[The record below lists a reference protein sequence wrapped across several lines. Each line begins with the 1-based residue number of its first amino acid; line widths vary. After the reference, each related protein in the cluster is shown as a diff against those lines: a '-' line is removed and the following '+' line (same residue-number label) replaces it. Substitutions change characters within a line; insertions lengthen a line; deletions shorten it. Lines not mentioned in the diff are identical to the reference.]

1 MLQIL
6 QQMSAFAQKFGRALL
21 PLWAPGEIAEPRI
34 QFPRATK
41 KAPASAGA

>member
-1 MLQIL
+1 MLQNL
-6 QQMSAFAQKFGRALL
+6 QQMSAFAQKFSRTLRQLL
-21 PLWAPGEIAEPRI
+21 APGEIAEPHI